1 MPCVIP
7 RPSHPPPDCRQPRPG
22 TDRGIHFQPG
32 SQPLRLL
39 VAVGRWCNGSTGV
52 FEALSHGSNP
62 CRPTN
67 SERFRA
73 PQSLQRVWI
82 GGLLPLLSWVLPEL
96 PKWTSQGYTVC
107 STRIP
112 ACRLREIPRNPI
124 PRSPRPG
131 SVDRSTLTVERGP
144 QILRGHWPAD
154 RVSGPWESAPCQTHA
169 RKNPPG
175 TAGLWATQ
183 PNRMAEDRGRS
194 GRENSLSDRLRL
206 T

>member
-32 SQPLRLL
+32 SQPLRLS

-96 PKWTSQGYTVC
+96 PQWTSQGYTVC

-112 ACRLREIPRNPI
+112 ACRLRDIPRSPI
-124 PRSPRPG
+124 PGSPRPG
-131 SVDRSTLTVERGP
+131 SVDRSTLTVERGAADAP
-144 QILRGHWPAD
+144 GPSACRSRERPVGECALPDARTKKPAGHGGFVGDSA
-154 RVSGPWESAPCQTHA
+154 ES
-169 RKNPPG
+169 NG
-175 TAGLWATQ
+175 
-183 PNRMAEDRGRS
+183 
-194 GRENSLSDRLRL
+194 
-206 T
+206 